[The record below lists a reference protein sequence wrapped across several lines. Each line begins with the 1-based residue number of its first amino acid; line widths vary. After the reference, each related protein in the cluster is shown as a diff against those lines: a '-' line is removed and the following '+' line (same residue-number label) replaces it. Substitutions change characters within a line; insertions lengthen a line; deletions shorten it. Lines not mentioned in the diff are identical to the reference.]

1 MITTPNPD
9 GSGRQ
14 ASLLG
19 AHQQDLENTLILL
32 RPLVAIAALIAAS
45 TPPLVASR
53 HFGAASIVLALY
65 GGFAVALVIAAR
77 FRHPRWSVHATAIHV
92 VDLAAAVVATASTS
106 ANGPFLILFLFT
118 LLAAALRWGFAEAVL
133 TATTGALLLALA
145 AFVVTPVFGATFVPV
160 AVAGNPVFI
169 RAAYLLTAGL
179 LIGYLV
185 QRERRLRIEA
195 SEIAAMAACADVR
208 KGLKLTI
215 NLVFER
221 LLRCFGAR
229 RVVLIARQQRSGSVY
244 AWEATAL
251 VDGTIRG
258 LRVTQLEPHQAA
270 VYAGEPSAA
279 AWHAVRR
286 RGVRGKR
293 LDTVAIDSEGTRLT
307 TRSWNIPEAFLAAFE
322 PFNGM
327 LAVGLDYPGQEW
339 TGRLFLIDPT
349 VGSDRRGLLRLATRL
364 VRHVAP
370 AVQNVYLLRCVR
382 SAAADAERGRI
393 ARELHDGIIQGVLGV
408 EIHVAALSRRLA
420 AEAPAV
426 VGELGRLSLTLRQ
439 EVIKLRELMQQM
451 HPLDVN
457 GDQLVDVLADFVS
470 RFQRETGIHARFVT
484 RLERVALTPRA
495 CREMARIVNEALINV
510 RRHSGAR
517 HVYVRLSAVNGDCLL
532 SIEDDGRG
540 FPFAG
545 ARSQPELDAA
555 RLGPFVIKER
565 VRLLG
570 GQLTVESDPTRGA
583 RLQIGVPLSSYV
595 SHG

>member
-1 MITTPNPD
+1 
-9 GSGRQ
+9 
-14 ASLLG
+14 
-19 AHQQDLENTLILL
+19 
-32 RPLVAIAALIAAS
+32 
-45 TPPLVASR
+45 
-53 HFGAASIVLALY
+53 
-65 GGFAVALVIAAR
+65 
-77 FRHPRWSVHATAIHV
+77 
-92 VDLAAAVVATASTS
+92 
-106 ANGPFLILFLFT
+106 
-118 LLAAALRWGFAEAVL
+118 
-133 TATTGALLLALA
+133 
-145 AFVVTPVFGATFVPV
+145 
-160 AVAGNPVFI
+160 
-169 RAAYLLTAGL
+169 
-179 LIGYLV
+179 
-185 QRERRLRIEA
+185 
-195 SEIAAMAACADVR
+195 
-208 KGLKLTI
+208 
-215 NLVFER
+215 
-221 LLRCFGAR
+221 
-229 RVVLIARQQRSGSVY
+229 
-244 AWEATAL
+244 
-251 VDGTIRG
+251 
-258 LRVTQLEPHQAA
+258 
-270 VYAGEPSAA
+270 
-279 AWHAVRR
+279 
-286 RGVRGKR
+286 
-293 LDTVAIDSEGTRLT
+293 
-307 TRSWNIPEAFLAAFE
+307 
-322 PFNGM
+322 
-327 LAVGLDYPGQEW
+327 
-339 TGRLFLIDPT
+339 
-349 VGSDRRGLLRLATRL
+349 
-364 VRHVAP
+364 
-370 AVQNVYLLRCVR
+370 VR

-570 GQLTVESDPTRGA
+570 GQLTVESDPSRGA